1 MKSDNVCWLTTAR
14 ISSFIEIGP
23 AQVLAIKAGLAI
35 PWNKLR
41 LLRRYDIIMQ
51 CSKGNSLIFR
61 WLKSSG
67 IHLAGEERMC
77 RISSHIVGDN
87 LKGKGKV
94 APFTFPLPSDGDE
107 IKGAPLVYISH
118 LVDKV
123 VHFLNENER

>member
-1 MKSDNVCWLTTAR
+1 MKNDHVCWLATAR
-14 ISSFIEIGP
+14 ISSSIEIGP

-41 LLRRYDIIMQ
+41 LLSRYHIIMQ

-67 IHLAGEERMC
+67 IHLACEERMC

-87 LKGKGKV
+87 LKGKV
-94 APFTFPLPSDGDE
+94 PITFPLPSGGDR
-107 IKGAPLVYISH
+107 IKGAPLVYIPH

-123 VHFLNENER
+123 VHFLNENERYE